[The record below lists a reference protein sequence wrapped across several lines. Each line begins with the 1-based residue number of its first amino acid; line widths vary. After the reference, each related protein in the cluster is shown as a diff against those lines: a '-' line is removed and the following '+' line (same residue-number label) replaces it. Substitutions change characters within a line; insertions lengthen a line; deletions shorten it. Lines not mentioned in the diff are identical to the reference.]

1 MLHEDI
7 ITAKIVDILEAMRS
21 TWNIESQN
29 TQTFL
34 RESQRPDLTVTE
46 SGRDSVVIEVKV
58 DEPNAPNLSGE
69 AQAREHLGR
78 QLISYERVTT
88 AMALR
93 LPHRFRR
100 ISHRDLEN
108 ALQHANDLH
117 YVLLSSDTLGDIH
130 RFPNEGWIRG
140 NLIDIATAIRIGAI
154 PISKVTRAA
163 YDLEYGVN
171 ETAILLEAAI
181 HERPGIGRQLEEIL
195 HQEACEQTSRMAM
208 LIITNAFA
216 FQSSL
221 AGTDDMEGVP
231 SLRQLRGMEER
242 LNVDNVLEAWDR
254 IQQVNYRP
262 IFDVAYQLI
271 LALATDDRL
280 VGRVLWLLRNT
291 AQRLVDRGL
300 EHIHELAGI
309 VFQRLIVD
317 RKFIKTYYTRPE
329 SATLL
334 SALVLNASVKSL
346 TENEADTVNCDRLK
360 AFLVNLKIADFACG
374 TGALLNGV
382 YQQLLGLYEQNGG
395 SGRDIHRQM
404 VENNLVGCDI
414 LPNASHLTASLIA
427 SNFPD
432 IKIGKT
438 RIDVMGYGTQRA
450 DGRYALGALDLIE
463 NPEATFS
470 LGLINTQRI
479 RGDTSQDSDS
489 QHGFRH
495 GEMNIVVDNPPF
507 TRVGADNNAV
517 DPDVP
522 TTIFGD
528 RDPAISERMKQTLR
542 GIEDSIGNSSAG
554 FGSYFVDLADRML
567 KPDGQSVMGF
577 VLPITVLTS
586 PNWQKVRALWTQTY
600 HDVVVITIADAKT
613 ENCSFSADT
622 NMAECLIIA
631 IKGKSE
637 NTGRGTFVCLHRRP
651 DSHLEAVEIAK
662 GIQHLENVRRFEEPP
677 IGGNPI
683 KIGDELIGSA
693 LNSPLKDVWTVSRI
707 REFSIAQCAYQLANG
722 HIWFPQQQEGIEISM
737 TSVDAIATI
746 QSYDHRRESAGPFD
760 IVTGSSNENL
770 YPGLWHVNSENQRA
784 LLVSPDCQG
793 IIRSDSWDRPQRVLE
808 NIGRVHHNVALRFN
822 TNSLAVLFT
831 DIPTIGINLLPTV
844 KFDDPLYDYVWTL
857 WGNSTLGFLC
867 YWMHSN
873 KRHSGRG
880 QIRLNALRAMP
891 TLDIRELDDTAL
903 QNAQRIFEELKYE
916 KMLPFNQMDEDEVR
930 HELDRRMLSEI
941 LGFTEETHPEVHTGI
956 RRLRQ
961 RLCAEPSI
969 NGGKKSRVVL

>member
-1 MLHEDI
+1 MLHEDT
-7 ITAKIVDILEAMRS
+7 ITAKIVDILETMRNA
-21 TWNIESQN
+21 WNVEPQN

-34 RESQRPDLTVTE
+34 IESQRPDFTVKE
-46 SGRDSVVIEVKV
+46 NGRDPVVIEVKI

-78 QLISYERVTT
+78 KLISYEHVTT

-93 LPHRFRR
+93 LPHRFRW
-100 ISHRDLEN
+100 IPHRELEDTLRY
-108 ALQHANDLH
+108 ADDLH
-117 YVLLSSDTLGDIH
+117 YVLLSGDTPEDVH
-130 RFPNEGWIRG
+130 RFPNIGWVKG
-140 NLIDIATAIRIGAI
+140 NLTDIATAIRIGAI
-154 PISKVTRAA
+154 PIAKVVKAA
-163 YDLEYGVN
+163 YDLEHGVN
-171 ETAILLEAAI
+171 ETAILLEVAR
-181 HERPGIGRQLEEIL
+181 HERSEIGRQLETIL
-195 HQEACEQTSRMAM
+195 HQEASEQTSRMAM
-208 LIITNAFA
+208 LIVTNAFV

-221 AGTDDMEGVP
+221 AGTDDMGGVP

-242 LNVDNVLEAWDR
+242 LNVDDVLEAWDK

-280 VGRVLWLLRNT
+280 VGKVLWLLRNT

-300 EHIHELAGI
+300 EHVHELAGI

-317 RKFIKTYYTRPE
+317 RRFIKTYYTRPE

-334 SALVLNASVKSL
+334 SALVLDKAVKSF
-346 TENEADTVNCDRLK
+346 TENEIDAANCDRLK
-360 AFLVNLKIADFACG
+360 TFLANLKIADFACG

-382 YQQLLGLYEQNGG
+382 YQQLLDLYEQNGG

-414 LPNASHLTASLIA
+414 LPNASHLTASLIT

-450 DGRYALGALDLIE
+450 DGQYALGALDLIE

-470 LGLINTQRI
+470 LGLINTQQI
-479 RGDTSQDSDS
+479 RGDASQDSNL

-495 GEMNIVVDNPPF
+495 SEMNIVIDNPPF
-507 TRVGADNNAV
+507 TRVGADNNAT

-528 RDPAISERMKQTLR
+528 RDPNIARQMQQTLR
-542 GIEDSIGNSSAG
+542 GIEHSIGNSSAG

-567 KPDGQSVMGF
+567 KSDGQSVMGF

-586 PNWQKVRALWTQTY
+586 PDWQKVRDLWAQTY
-600 HDVVVITIADAKT
+600 HDVVVLTIADAKT

-622 NMAECLIIA
+622 NMAECLVIA
-631 IKGKSE
+631 RKGRTEQS
-637 NTGRGTFVCLHRRP
+637 GRGTFVCLHRRP

-683 KIGDELIGSA
+683 KVGDELIGSA

-722 HIWFPQQQEGIEISM
+722 HIWLPLQQEPIEISM
-737 TSVDAIATI
+737 TSVGEIATI
-746 QSYDHRRESAGPFD
+746 QSYDHRRGSVGPFD
-760 IVTGSSNENL
+760 IITGSSNEDL

-784 LLVSPDCQG
+784 LLVSPDCHG
-793 IIRSDSWDRPQRVLE
+793 IIRSDSWDRAQRVLE

-831 DIPTIGINLLPTV
+831 DIPTIGVNLLPTV
-844 KFDDPLYDYVWTL
+844 KFDNPLYDYVWIL

-880 QIRLNALRAMP
+880 QIRLRALRAMP

-903 QNAQRIFEELKYE
+903 QNAQRIFEELKHK

-930 HELDRRMLSEI
+930 HELDRRLLSEV
-941 LGFTEETHPEVHTGI
+941 LGFTEGTHPEVHAGI
-956 RRLRQ
+956 HRLRE

-969 NGGKKSRVVL
+969 HGGKKSRVVL